1 MDEVVVFVVV
11 VVFTGIKH
19 THKICGLATLCLNVN
34 ILIIGHR
41 YASIFYCRK
50 YTDIF
55 VVFMSAMLM
64 SDQR

>member
-50 YTDIF
+50 YRYVSLF
-55 VVFMSAMLM
+55 SYVGNAYE
-64 SDQR
+64 